1 MKEELSASQG
11 HYRGLVAEWYDDF
24 LVGEGED
31 IRLYMSLL
39 LEEGGPVLEL
49 ACGTGR
55 LTLPLLRAG
64 LEVDGVDISD
74 EMLSLCRAKLDAAGL
89 HARLFRQAIEHLDL
103 GREYRCVFVSG
114 GSFQLITAA
123 EDIRSAIAGMY
134 RHLQPGG
141 RLILDIVIGPAP
153 FGGSDPETWNIGRV
167 AHRGDERMVYSNRT
181 ESDPFTQVARLLTR
195 YELFRGNRLVDTV
208 LDELHLREYS
218 RGEVELLLAQAGF
231 VIEKVEQRRVMSTH
245 SVSALFVCRKPDTN
259 SILNQTKGLAS

>member
-1 MKEELSASQG
+1 MNEGQATSQG
-11 HYRGLVAEWYDDF
+11 HYRGIVAEWYDDF
-24 LVGEGED
+24 LAGEGED

-64 LEVDGVDISD
+64 LEVDGVDISE
-74 EMLSLCRAKLDAAGL
+74 EMLALCRAKLDAAGL
-89 HARLFRQAIEHLDL
+89 RARLIRQPIEHLDL

-114 GSFQLITAA
+114 GSFQLITAP

-134 RHLQPGG
+134 HHLQPGG
-141 RLILDIVIGPAP
+141 RLILDLVIGPAP
-153 FGGSDPETWNIGRV
+153 FGGADPDIWHVGRV

-181 ESDPFTQVARLLTR
+181 ESDPFTQVSRLLTR
-195 YELFRGNRLVDTV
+195 YELFRGTRLVETV

-218 RGEVELLLAQAGF
+218 RGEAELLLGQAGF

-245 SVSALFVCRKPDTN
+245 SVSALFVCRKPATDP
-259 SILNQTKGLAS
+259 LA